1 MAPSRRTQPKKKAT
15 ISSTTQTPDP
25 THVTRQKTSKKPPPK
40 AKKIKLKTPTEAK
53 DTTIGQQVAFPL
65 FGERHE
71 WLQDPKLIEFGR
83 LINGSKYL
91 CGTVAKREG
100 GKTGVSYVIEWEATA
115 LNKTKISEPGIVF
128 KALNLASL

>member
-1 MAPSRRTQPKKKAT
+1 MAPPRRTQPKKKAPN
-15 ISSTTQTPDP
+15 SSTTQTPDP
-25 THVTRQKTSKKPPPK
+25 THATRQKPPPK
-40 AKKIKLKTPTEAK
+40 PKKIKLKTPTEAK

-65 FGERHE
+65 FRERHE

-91 CGTVAKREG
+91 CGTVSKREG

-115 LNKTKISEPGIVF
+115 LDKTKISEPGIVF
-128 KALNLASL
+128 KALT